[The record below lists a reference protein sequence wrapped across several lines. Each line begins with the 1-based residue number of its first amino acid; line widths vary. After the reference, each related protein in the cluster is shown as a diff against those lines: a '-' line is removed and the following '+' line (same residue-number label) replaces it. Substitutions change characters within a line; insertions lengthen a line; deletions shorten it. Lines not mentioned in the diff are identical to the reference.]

1 MAYKVVKRLFRRT
14 ISRGGGKKRV
24 IRGVMRCGTTSIQGW
39 WKEEDMGV

>member
-24 IRGVMRCGTTSIQGW
+24 IRGVMRCGTNNIQGGG
-39 WKEEDMGV
+39 KKRIQGV